1 MQFTIEFTPTKEKTF
16 CFKHISSK
24 RIFTTKFYRFEKDAC
39 EYVHAHL
46 LSGRELIASTDIKLG
61 VGILDTELLQDYVD
75 MLLVGSKDEIRKV
88 DGKFG
93 VYAPKTYSRAD
104 MIHALTYGHTQ
115 GKRGISHGQTLLE
128 YREEHL

>member
-1 MQFTIEFTPTKEKTF
+1 MQYTIEFTPTREKAF

-24 RIFTTKFYRFEKDAC
+24 RIFTTKFYRFDKDAC

-46 LSGRELIASTDIKLG
+46 LSGSELIASTDINLG

-75 MLLVGSKDEIRKV
+75 MLMVGSQDEIRKV

-104 MIHALTYGHTQ
+104 MIHALTYGYTQ